1 MIHQVIANLVL
12 TFDLQNNYLDED
24 DPWLGILAVADFA
37 VRRTYHI
44 TVQATP
50 SDMILGHDMI
60 LSSDRKIRNC

>member
-50 SDMILGHDMI
+50 SYMIL
-60 LSSDRKIRNC
+60 